1 MTESVMERLN
11 FKRKLMLSAGEAG
24 CGPPVVFWLRAT
36 QSRAQPQTA
45 ATTSAVYGVASI
57 RPSQFGPG
65 GMLSWDFVPD
75 GFMAKNVTL
84 RMPIQRAYGVED
96 YQISSVVKW
105 LGSDAYN
112 IEAKV
117 DASVAERLR
126 KVTREQRR
134 IEQQPMLQHLLAERW
149 KLELYDETKELPVY
163 ALVIAKGGLKMQE
176 AKPGDSDANAI
187 KSRGNVVR
195 PGNME
200 FGWGLLRGRVVSI
213 AYLARMLSRQQL
225 GRPVVDKT
233 GLKGTSGTTW
243 AETGIA
249 KSARRYSCYRPC

>member
-1 MTESVMERLN
+1 MV
-11 FKRKLMLSAGEAG
+11 
-24 CGPPVVFWLRAT
+24 
-36 QSRAQPQTA
+36 
-45 ATTSAVYGVASI
+45 
-57 RPSQFGPG
+57 
-65 GMLSWDFVPD
+65 SWDFVPD

-96 YQISSVVKW
+96 YQISRGVKW
-105 LGSDAYN
+105 LSSDAYN

-134 IEQQPMLQHLLAERW
+134 IEQQPRLQHLLAERW
-149 KLELYDETKELPVY
+149 KLELHHETKELPVY

-200 FGWGLLRGRVVSI
+200 FAWGLLRDRVVSI

-225 GRPVVDKT
+225 GSPLEGPKICRKGAGSIVRRKPERCLVDRAASNLTRGFGTGPESGPSFWVLLASGYHRHSIYFKNFLVVV
-233 GLKGTSGTTW
+233 
-243 AETGIA
+243 
-249 KSARRYSCYRPC
+249 